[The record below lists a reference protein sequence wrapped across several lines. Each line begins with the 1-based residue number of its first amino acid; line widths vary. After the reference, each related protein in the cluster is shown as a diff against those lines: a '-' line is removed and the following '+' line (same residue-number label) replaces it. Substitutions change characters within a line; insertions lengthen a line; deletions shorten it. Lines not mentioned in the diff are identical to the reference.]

1 MPLLAK
7 PRNYKGSEVLTQSPN
22 PGFHWRFDVAAEVED
37 RGPAG
42 AAAHKTHSLCCF
54 RRIV

>member
-7 PRNYKGSEVLTQSPN
+7 PGNYKGSEVLTQSPN
-22 PGFHWRFDVAAEVED
+22 PGFHWRFDFAVEFED

-42 AAAHKTHSLCCF
+42 ASAHKTHSLFCF